1 MFTDMVGYSALTQS
15 SESQALE
22 VLQRHNKLLRPF
34 FSRFN
39 GKEIKTIGDSFLVE
53 FDSALDALRCG
64 LEIQSFLHDY
74 NFTSRDDWKICLR
87 IGIHLGDV
95 IHENGDVFG
104 DAVNIASRIEPN
116 AEAEGICIS
125 EQMYDQIRNKVPQ
138 TLVKIEQREL
148 KNIAIPIDMYK
159 VLMPWEKSES
169 KTEPAFPITR
179 IAVLPFANLSP
190 DPNDEYFADGIT
202 EEIISTVSG
211 ISGLSVISR
220 TSIVGYKGATKKV
233 REIGKELE
241 VGTIL
246 EGSFRKAGNRIR
258 VTTQLINV
266 TTDEHLWA
274 QNYDRELNDIFA
286 VQSDI
291 AMKVANALRVRIK
304 PKEEIRITDRPTM
317 STQAHALYLKGRF
330 HLNRYEKTSLF
341 TAISYFEKALAEDPN
356 YALAYC
362 GLSDAYTWLAFL
374 DIVEPRESY
383 VKAERYAR
391 KALEMNESL
400 AEAHASL
407 AWPLASKYDF
417 KGAIDELDRA
427 IEINPNLV
435 AAYGYLAS
443 IYASL
448 GNWDKALKAIEK
460 ELRLDPFSVQTWE
473 NAGTWYLYSGRYDE
487 AIKYLKDVLE
497 LDPNNSF
504 SLANLGLAHIQKGLV
519 EEGLKE
525 VERASELSG
534 RVNADLAYAYVK
546 AGEPDKARALL
557 KELLTPRE
565 NRHLSATAV
574 AGIYSA
580 LGEKD
585 KALDWLERAY
595 EEHSGYLVAMNVE
608 FIFENIRNEPRF
620 QTILRKMNLV

>member
-22 VLQRHNKLLRPF
+22 VLQRHNKFVRPF
-34 FSRFN
+34 FPRFN
-39 GKEIKTIGDSFLVE
+39 GREIKTIGDSFLVE
-53 FDSALDALRCG
+53 FDSALEALGCAVE
-64 LEIQSFLHDY
+64 LQSFLHDY
-74 NFTSRDDWKICLR
+74 NFTSRDEWKICLR

-116 AEAEGICIS
+116 AEPEGICIS
-125 EQMYDQIRNKVPQ
+125 EQMYDQVRNKVPQ
-138 TLVKIEQREL
+138 TLVKLGQRDM
-148 KNIAIPIDMYK
+148 KNIKIPIDVYK
-159 VLMPWEKSES
+159 VLMPWEKAES
-169 KTEPAFPITR
+169 KESDFPDTR

-220 TSIVGYKGATKKV
+220 TSVVGYKGATKKV
-233 REIGKELE
+233 KEIGKELE

-266 TTDEHLWA
+266 ASDGHLWS

-291 AMKVANALRVRIK
+291 AMQVANALKVRIK
-304 PKEEIRITDRPTM
+304 PKEEIRITDTPTT

-330 HLNRYEKTSLF
+330 HLNKFEKISLF
-341 TAISYFEKALAEDPN
+341 SAISYFEKALTEDPN

-374 DIVEPRESY
+374 DLVEPIDSY
-383 VKAERYAR
+383 EKAERYAR

-400 AEAHASL
+400 AEAHDSL
-407 AWPLASKYDF
+407 AWPLVSKYDF
-417 KGAIDELDRA
+417 KGAFDELDKA

-435 AAYGYLAS
+435 TAYSHIAS
-443 IYASL
+443 INASF
-448 GNWDKALKAIEK
+448 GNWDKCLKAVEQ

-473 NAGTWYLYSGRYDE
+473 NAGTWYLYAGHYDE
-487 AIKYLKDVLE
+487 AIKYLSDVLE

-504 SLANLGLAHIQKGLV
+504 SLANLGLAHIQKGFV
-519 EEGLKE
+519 KEGLEE
-525 VERASELSG
+525 VKRASELSG
-534 RVNADLAYAYVK
+534 RVSADLAYAYVR
-546 AGEPDKARALL
+546 AGEPDKAKDLL
-557 KELLTPRE
+557 KELLTPGE
-565 NRHLSATAV
+565 NRHIPLSAV
-574 AGIYSA
+574 AGIYAA

-585 KALDWLERAY
+585 KALEWLERAY
-595 EEHSGYLVAMNVE
+595 EEHSGYLIAIKTE
-608 FIFENIRNEPRF
+608 FVFENIRNEPGF
-620 QTILRKMNLV
+620 QAILRKMNLV